1 MAKKRA
7 TRRPSGV
14 NDNIND
20 FLERREAR
28 KYGPRVVSNEAQYS
42 QGEMSKALRAKMA
55 ADRAIRSQSSTTPQP
70 SRGPVRDLM
79 GNPLRPSSKPMQGSA
94 QMRNQNPPVIYPK
107 APDKL
112 SGRTAEFGTRSLL
125 EGMKSWMR
133 GGGGFRTGS
142 K

>member
-7 TRRPSGV
+7 TRKPSGA

-55 ADRAIRSQSSTTPQP
+55 ADRAVRSQFSTTP
-70 SRGPVRDLM
+70 
-79 GNPLRPSSKPMQGSA
+79 K
-94 QMRNQNPPVIYPK
+94 PPVQGPA
-107 APDKL
+107 APGQYQTEYMDKGKWYRSLSGKSVPERRADILRGRTVEYGTRSMLQGLRSWITGGGGSRL
-112 SGRTAEFGTRSLL
+112 SGR
-125 EGMKSWMR
+125 
-133 GGGGFRTGS
+133 
-142 K
+142 